1 MTAGKIAS
9 RGSIPSSR
17 CAYGAESIIRIA
29 FFVAM
34 PIGGIMP
41 ISAMMAKRIPKSVS
55 ASTALANPYGCN
67 GNTRISHVERITD

>member
-9 RGSIPSSR
+9 RSSIPSSR
-17 CAYGAESIIRIA
+17 CTYGAESIIRIA

-34 PIGGIMP
+34 PI
-41 ISAMMAKRIPKSVS
+41 SAMMAKWIPKSVS

>member
-1 MTAGKIAS
+1 MTARKIAS

-17 CAYGAESIIRIA
+17 CAYGAELIIRIA